1 MTKQELIDKIKS
13 IAKSKYNK
21 QIEFTSGGRTNVIAK
36 YPSVNDVLVD
46 LMTEQY
52 EIFVTGVEWVAPK
65 PTTFRVMLANGDYF
79 FLTHTDRSWIAQI
92 EGKNFY
98 LLNLSERI
106 DAMNAISRVLRY
118 SNGKNETSET
128 AGATEEIPAE
138 ATPEELPP
146 A

>member
-1 MTKQELIDKIKS
+1 MTKQELIDKIKL
-13 IAKSKYNK
+13 IAKSKYEK
-21 QIEFTSGGRTNVIAK
+21 QIEFTSGGRTNVVAK

-52 EIFVTGVEWVAPK
+52 EIFVTDIEWVAPK
-65 PTTFRVMLANGDYF
+65 PTTFRVMLANGEYF

-118 SNGKNETSET
+118 GQDKNETS
-128 AGATEEIPAE
+128 GSTEEVPAE
-138 ATPEELPP
+138 VTPEELPP